1 MVLLHYSSWH
11 TGIFFLIL
19 IFSCWV
25 FQVENK
31 IDVSIKYNKIFYV
44 LFVLILLFQIYFSL
58 KQSLI
63 DVKENCDA
71 SMDVV
76 NIIKE
81 NNFDK
86 ENIVGINYGA
96 VSVQPYFN
104 KNIFSNMETS
114 YWQFSYKN
122 FDKYLQKTKEQL
134 SKAKIAIVFNLAP
147 AYERINRQII
157 RSFTKSYAIK
167 SNLYVKGI
175 KSKHSGTYYI
185 FIKD

>member
-1 MVLLHYSSWH
+1 
-11 TGIFFLIL
+11 
-19 IFSCWV
+19 
-25 FQVENK
+25 
-31 IDVSIKYNKIFYV
+31 
-44 LFVLILLFQIYFSL
+44 
-58 KQSLI
+58 
-63 DVKENCDA
+63 
-71 SMDVV
+71 MDVV